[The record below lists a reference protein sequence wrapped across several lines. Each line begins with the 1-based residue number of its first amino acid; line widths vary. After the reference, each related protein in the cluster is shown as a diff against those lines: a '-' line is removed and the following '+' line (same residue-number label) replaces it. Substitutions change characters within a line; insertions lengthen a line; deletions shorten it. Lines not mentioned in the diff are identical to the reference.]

1 MKIKI
6 LKATVCGK
14 FVKAGEIIDASDG
27 QAKVLI
33 GMGKA
38 EVHVEPAK
46 AKPAKVEKAE
56 KVKEAK
62 AKPAKVK
69 SKDS

>member
-14 FVKAGEIIDASDG
+14 FVQAGDIIEASDG
-27 QAKVLI
+27 QAKLLI

-38 EVHVEPAK
+38 EIHVEAK
-46 AKPAKVEKAE
+46 KPEKVEKVERVE
-56 KVKEAK
+56 KVK
-62 AKPAKVK
+62 KPTKPSKK
-69 SKDS
+69 SD